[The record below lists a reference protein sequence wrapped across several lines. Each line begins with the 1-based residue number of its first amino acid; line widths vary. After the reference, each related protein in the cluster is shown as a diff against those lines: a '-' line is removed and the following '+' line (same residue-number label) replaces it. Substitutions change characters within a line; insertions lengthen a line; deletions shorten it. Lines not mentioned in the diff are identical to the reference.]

1 MNMKTSTALNRH
13 FPQSLLALAVLGL
26 ISQTA
31 AAHDGVVHQDADSS
45 HTLPTIVVKAKNSKS
60 NQIVANDITRQ
71 FPATSASITAQQSK
85 TAINVITAEDTVKY
99 LPSVLVRK
107 RYIGDTNAPLA
118 TRTTGVNGSAR
129 SLIFADGVLLST
141 LINNNNGN
149 GSPQWFMVAPEEIAR
164 IDVLYGP
171 YSAAYAGNSYG
182 AVAEITTKMPPK
194 FEASA
199 VVRGTS
205 QNFAAYG
212 TKDQAQAQ
220 QYSAF
225 LGDRVG
231 DFAWTFS
238 AAHLDSNSQPM
249 SFGTIAQST
258 KAAIGLPVIT
268 GAIADQNRL
277 GSGIQVLGAGNF
289 VHTVQ
294 DNLKFKM
301 AYDFS
306 PTLTAAYTL
315 GYWQNNADAN
325 AQTYL
330 RDNADQPY
338 YGASSGNVDI
348 GGYSYSASGIAGQF
362 TSNDVEQQ
370 HLMQGLTIRT
380 HDQDGF
386 NWSLIASNMRYLTE
400 QTRTST
406 GVYPAAKNGGAG
418 RISDASGTG
427 WSTVDLSG
435 SWNSPSGALAA
446 HELSFGAHQDWFKL
460 ESPTYTT
467 TNWISGNK
475 GALYSNSVGQTQT
488 KALWLQDEW
497 QLTPVLKSTVGGRYE
512 QWQATDGYNF
522 STASNGNTFAV
533 NQPNVDKSGFS
544 PKASLA
550 WTINDLWT
558 ATGSVGKALRFPT
571 VGELYQNVQT
581 GTTYTQPNPYLK
593 PENVLSNELAIE
605 RKTDGS
611 KIRVSVFQERVKDA
625 LISQTSMIAG
635 FATPVSYTQNV
646 DKTRQRGI
654 ELVAQKDDVLV
665 QGLSLLG
672 NVTYVNAKIL
682 ANSGYVPTIAGA
694 TSQGKHTPYV
704 PDWRATLVATYKPNN
719 QWAFTLAGRYSG
731 EQFATVDNTDINPDT
746 YQGFQSFFV
755 MDARAN
761 YNFAKHW
768 SAALGVDNLNNSRY
782 FLFHPFQQRT
792 VFGELKYTY

>member
-1 MNMKTSTALNRH
+1 MMISSRRTFPQNLLAIAVMGLFSQSAVAKGDVKSTHQNVDTSTM
-13 FPQSLLALAVLGL
+13 
-26 ISQTA
+26 
-31 AAHDGVVHQDADSS
+31 
-45 HTLPTIVVKAKNSKS
+45 LPTIVVKAKTSKS
-60 NQIVANDITRQ
+60 NQVVENDITRQ
-71 FPATSASITAQQSK
+71 FPATSASITAQQAATS
-85 TAINVITAEDTVKY
+85 INVVNTEDALKY
-99 LPSVLVRK
+99 LPNVLVRK

-118 TRTTGVNGSAR
+118 TRTTGINGSAR
-129 SLIFADGVLLST
+129 SLIFADDVLLST

-164 IDVLYGP
+164 VDMLYGP

-182 AVAEITTKMPPK
+182 VVAEITTKMLQK

-205 QNFAAYG
+205 QNFAQYG
-212 TKDQAQAQ
+212 TKDHAGAE
-220 QYSAF
+220 QYNVF
-225 LGDRVG
+225 LGDRIA
-231 DFAWTFS
+231 DFTWTFS
-238 AAHLDSNSQPM
+238 AAHIESDSQPI
-249 SFGTIAQST
+249 SFGSIAQST
-258 KAAIGLPVIT
+258 KAASAILPAIT
-268 GAIADQNRL
+268 GAIADQNRT
-277 GSGIQVLGAGNF
+277 GGGIQVLGAGNF

-301 AYDFS
+301 AYDLS
-306 PTLTAAYTL
+306 PTLTAAYAL

-330 RDNADQPY
+330 RDAAGAQY
-338 YGASSGNVDI
+338 YAASSGNVNT

-362 TSNDVEQQ
+362 SSNNVEQQ
-370 HLMQGLTIRT
+370 HLMQSLTIKT
-380 HDQDGF
+380 HDQEGF
-386 NWSLIASNMRYLTE
+386 NWALIASNMRYLTD

-406 GVYPAAKNGGAG
+406 GLYPAAKNGGAG

-427 WSTVDLSG
+427 WSTVDLKG
-435 SWNSPSGALAA
+435 SWTTQDEVLAA
-446 HELSFGAHQDWFKL
+446 HEFSFGAHQDWFEL
-460 ESPTYTT
+460 ESPTYNTAD
-467 TNWISGNK
+467 WVSGGK
-475 GALYSNSVGQTQT
+475 GTLFSNSIGKTQT
-488 KALWLQDEW
+488 KALWLQDAW
-497 QLTPVLKSTVGGRYE
+497 QLTPVLKATIGGRYE

-522 STASNGNTFAV
+522 STASNSKDFAV
-533 NQPNVDKSGFS
+533 NQPNVDQSGFS

-558 ATGSVGKALRFPT
+558 MTGSVGKALRFPT

-581 GTTYTQPNPYLK
+581 GTTFTRPNPYLK
-593 PENVLSNELAIE
+593 PENVLSDEIALE
-605 RKTDGS
+605 RKTNDS

-625 LISQTSMIAG
+625 LISQTSMITG
-635 FATPVSYTQNV
+635 YATPVSFTQNV
-646 DKTRQRGI
+646 DKTCQRGI

-665 QGLSLLG
+665 QGLSLSG

-682 ANSGYVPTIAGA
+682 ANSGYVPTISGA
-694 TSQGKHTPYV
+694 ISKGKHTPYV

-768 SAALGVDNLNNSRY
+768 SAALGVDNLNNSKY
-782 FLFHPFQQRT
+782 FLFHPFPQRT

>member
-1 MNMKTSTALNRH
+1 MNTRISLSRS
-13 FPQSLLALAVLGL
+13 FPRTLLTLAVMGFF
-26 ISQTA
+26 SQTVTA
-31 AAHDGVVHQDADSS
+31 NDDVTTHQETDSS
-45 HTLPTIVVKAKNSKS
+45 HTLPTIVVKAKTSKT
-60 NQIVANDITRQ
+60 NQVAKNDITRQ
-71 FPATSASITAQQSK
+71 FPATSASITAQQAATS
-85 TAINVITAEDTVKY
+85 INVVNTEDALKY
-99 LPSVLVRK
+99 LPNVLVRK

-118 TRTTGVNGSAR
+118 TRTTGINGSAR

-164 IDVLYGP
+164 VDMLYGP

-182 AVAEITTKMPPK
+182 AVAEITTKMPQK

-205 QNFAAYG
+205 QNFAQYG
-212 TKDQAQAQ
+212 TKDHAGAE
-220 QYSAF
+220 QYNVF
-225 LGDRVG
+225 LGDRIA
-231 DFAWTFS
+231 DFTWTFS
-238 AAHLDSNSQPM
+238 AAHLESESQPI
-249 SFGTIAQST
+249 SFGSITQST
-258 KAAIGLPVIT
+258 KAASASLPVIM
-268 GAIADQNRL
+268 GSIADQNRT
-277 GSGIQVLGAGNF
+277 GGGIQVLGASNF

-306 PTLTAAYTL
+306 PTLTASYAL

-330 RDNADQPY
+330 RDVAGAPY
-338 YGASSGNVDI
+338 YGASSGNVNL
-348 GGYSYSASGIAGQF
+348 GGYSYSASSIAGQF
-362 TSNDVEQQ
+362 SSNNVEQQ
-370 HLMQGLTIRT
+370 HLMQSLTIKT
-380 HDQDGF
+380 HDQEGF
-386 NWSLIASNMRYLTE
+386 NWALIASNMRYLTD

-406 GVYPAAKNGGAG
+406 GLYPAAKNGGAG

-427 WSTVDLSG
+427 WSTVDLKG
-435 SWNSPSGALAA
+435 SWNSSNGVLAA
-446 HELSFGAHQDWFKL
+446 HEFSFGAHQDWFKL
-460 ESPTYTT
+460 ESPTYNTT
-467 TNWISGNK
+467 DWVSG
-475 GALYSNSVGQTQT
+475 GQGTLFSNSKGQTQT
-488 KALWLQDEW
+488 RALWLQDVW

-522 STASNGNTFAV
+522 STASNGKGFTV

-550 WTINDLWT
+550 WTMNDLWT
-558 ATGSVGKALRFPT
+558 LTGSVGKALRFPT

-581 GTTYTQPNPYLK
+581 GTTFTQPNPYLK
-593 PENVLSNELAIE
+593 PENVLSDEIALE
-605 RKTDGS
+605 RKTNDS

-625 LISQTSMIAG
+625 LISQTSMITG
-635 FATPVSYTQNV
+635 YATPVSFTQNV
-646 DKTRQRGI
+646 DKTCQRGI

-665 QGLSLLG
+665 QGLSLSG

-694 TSQGKHTPYV
+694 TSKGKHTPYV

-768 SAALGVDNLNNSRY
+768 SAALGVDNLNNSKY
-782 FLFHPFQQRT
+782 FLFHPFPQRT
-792 VFGELKYTY
+792 LFGELKYTY